1 MKIKEFGPGTRIP
14 APFGSA
20 TAIVIVCKRS
30 LGQGNVLHLCV
41 ILVTVGG
48 GGPCPSMHHRS
59 YDRGF
64 SVQWGISVQGV
75 SVPCAKIDSAAV
87 CCLQFSL
94 LFAVCKMSLFCTEI
108 NYSLMCS
115 LNNKYLFKQ
124 INMVSFTQR
133 NTSCTF

>member
-1 MKIKEFGPGTRIP
+1 MTINQQ
-14 APFGSA
+14 
-20 TAIVIVCKRS
+20 RS
-30 LGQGNVLHLCV
+30 DE
-41 ILVTVGG
+41 T
-48 GGPCPSMHHRS
+48 
-59 YDRGF
+59 
-64 SVQWGISVQGV
+64 
-75 SVPCAKIDSAAV
+75 CAKIDAAAV

-115 LNNKYLFKQ
+115 FNNKYLFKQ

>member
-1 MKIKEFGPGTRIP
+1 MSSKKTIKGRLAISQVDKNRYFSISVKLLPTRENFPMTKISNDMRIKELKALAEFATGIP
-14 APFGSA
+14 YHMQ
-20 TAIVIVCKRS
+20 ILRYLMC
-30 LGQGNVLHLCV
+30 GNRC
-41 ILVTVGG
+41 
-48 GGPCPSMHHRS
+48 CCSS
-59 YDRGF
+59 
-64 SVQWGISVQGV
+64 
-75 SVPCAKIDSAAV
+75 V

-115 LNNKYLFKQ
+115 FNNNYLFKQ